1 MRVMILH
8 MLSTQSLSAFTASV
22 TANSAGR
29 HSIVKAGPVDAIRQV
44 AGQPPS
50 SFVQSVIP
58 PRPGEAA
65 ANSPG
70 SRMLPRGSLLNLSV

>member
-1 MRVMILH
+1 MRATILH

-22 TANSAGR
+22 TASSAGR
-29 HSIVKAGPVDAIRQV
+29 HSIARAGPVDAIRKV

-50 SFVQSVIP
+50 SFVQAVIP

-70 SRMLPRGSLLNLSV
+70 SRVLPRGSLLNLSV